1 MKKKVCGDNRTVGYF
16 TGFGSVAQ
24 LAVVVFLIVEQTL
37 CTHIIYAIL
46 SNMER
51 HKLNRRITEKL
62 ENLLTRAKAQGLSQK
77 ELAARAGI
85 SEVGLS
91 QAKARGD
98 LRVSTLEALAN
109 ALDMTIEFKPRHF
122 RNAAIAAIREGQFF
136 ELAGEP

>member
-1 MKKKVCGDNRTVGYF
+1 M
-16 TGFGSVAQ
+16 
-24 LAVVVFLIVEQTL
+24 
-37 CTHIIYAIL
+37 L

-51 HKLNRRITEKL
+51 HRLNRRITEKL
-62 ENLLTRAKAQGLSQK
+62 ETLLTRAKAQGLSQK

-109 ALDMTIEFKPRHF
+109 ALDMTIEFKPRHS
-122 RNAAIAAIREGQFF
+122 RNATIAAIREGQFF

>member
-1 MKKKVCGDNRTVGYF
+1 
-16 TGFGSVAQ
+16 
-24 LAVVVFLIVEQTL
+24 
-37 CTHIIYAIL
+37 
-46 SNMER
+46 MER

-109 ALDMTIEFKPRHF
+109 ALDMTIEFKPRHS
-122 RNAAIAAIREGQFF
+122 RNATIAAIREGQFF